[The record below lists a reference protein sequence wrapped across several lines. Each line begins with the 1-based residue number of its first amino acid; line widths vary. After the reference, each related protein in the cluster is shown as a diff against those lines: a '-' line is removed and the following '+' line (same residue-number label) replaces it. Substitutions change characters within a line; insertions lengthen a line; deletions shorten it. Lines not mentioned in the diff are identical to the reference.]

1 MVYQSLRA
9 TTSDPKNGED
19 VRSVHF
25 LPFPT
30 VRKEYFDPVIERQVK
45 RMRAVIE
52 MGRVIR
58 DRKTLRTKVSLT
70 PEEVLA
76 QKLIN

>member
-9 TTSDPKNGED
+9 SSPAPKEGED

-25 LPFPT
+25 LPFPAM
-30 VRKEYFDPVIERQVK
+30 RKEYYDPVIERQVK

-52 MGRVIR
+52 LGRVIR
-58 DRKTLRTKVSLT
+58 DRKTLRTKVRYKRRT
-70 PEEVLA
+70 IV
-76 QKLIN
+76 